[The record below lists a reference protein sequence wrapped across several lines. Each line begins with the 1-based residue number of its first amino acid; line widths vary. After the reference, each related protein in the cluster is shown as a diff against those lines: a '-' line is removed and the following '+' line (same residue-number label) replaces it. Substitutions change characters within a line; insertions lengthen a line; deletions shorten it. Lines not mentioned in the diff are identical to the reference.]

1 MSLFFT
7 LGTTPKP
14 DEFGTPAVGLRNVVV
29 HPDITTALTVGFDMI
44 NLLEH
49 YADYIE
55 AYEQE
60 GVVIRY
66 D

>member
-1 MSLFFT
+1 MSLLFT
-7 LGTTPKP
+7 LGTTPRP
-14 DEFGTPAVGLRNVVV
+14 DDFGNPAVGLRNVVV
-29 HPDITTALTVGFDMI
+29 HQDLPTALIVGGEMI
-44 NLLEH
+44 ALLDH